1 MAASPDFARVLEQ
14 LRDDAHTFP
23 ARALY
28 QFSDLNRHDLAAL
41 EAAWPLVA
49 VERRRSLIHDL
60 GEIAEANFEVRF
72 DQVFRL
78 ALEDEDVEVRATA
91 IANLWEEEA
100 PDLIAPFLD
109 LLQHDPGARVRAAA
123 ASALGR
129 FVYLGEIEE
138 IPEKQLRRIEDALLA
153 TITGDD
159 ELEVRRRALEAIS
172 FSSRPE
178 VSLLIEQA
186 YHSPEQKLRV
196 SAVFAMGRS
205 ADPSW
210 GERVIAE
217 IENDDSEIRFEAVRA
232 AGELELREAVP
243 ALKRRLGD
251 EDTQVHEA
259 AIWSLG
265 QVGGADARAALLEL
279 LDETEDDDEREFI
292 EEALENLAFQDEM
305 PNLSLLELDE
315 YDFGDVDDLGDDVP
329 PPHKRLN

>member
-1 MAASPDFARVLEQ
+1 MAASPDFALVLEQ
-14 LRDDAHTFP
+14 LRDDTHTLP

-28 QFSDLNRHDLAAL
+28 QFSDLSKQDLVAL
-41 EAAWPLVA
+41 EATWPHVS
-49 VERRRSLIHDL
+49 VERRRSVIHDL

-72 DQVFRL
+72 DQVFRM
-78 ALEDEDVEVRATA
+78 ALEDEDAEVRAAA
-91 IANLWEEEA
+91 IMNLWEEEA

-109 LLQHDPGARVRAAA
+109 LMQKDPGVKVRAAA

-153 TITGDD
+153 TITGNDD
-159 ELEVRRRALEAIS
+159 LEVRRRALEALS

-178 VSLLIEQA
+178 VPALIEEA

-205 ADPSW
+205 ADPRW

-217 IENDDSEIRFEAVRA
+217 MENDDAEIRFEAVRA

-243 ALKRRLGD
+243 ALRRRLGD
-251 EDTQVHEA
+251 PDVQIHEA

-265 QVGGADARAALLEL
+265 QVGGPDARAALLSL
-279 LDETEDDDEREFI
+279 LDETEDEEEREYI
-292 EEALENLAFQDEM
+292 EEALENLAFQDDTLDL
-305 PNLSLLELDE
+305 PLLELDE
-315 YDFGDVDDLGDDVP
+315 DEWRELGDSDDDVP
-329 PPHKRLN
+329 PPRKRLN

>member
-1 MAASPDFARVLEQ
+1 MAVSPDFARVLEQ
-14 LRDDAHTFP
+14 LRDATQTFP

-28 QFSDLNRHDLAAL
+28 HFSDLNRQDLAAL
-41 EAAWPLVA
+41 EAAWPQVP
-49 VERRRSLIHDL
+49 VERRRSVIQDL

-72 DQVFRL
+72 DQLFRL
-78 ALEDEDVEVRATA
+78 ALEDEDAEVRAAA

-100 PDLIAPFLD
+100 PDLIAPFLS
-109 LLQHDPGARVRAAA
+109 LMQQDPGANVRAAA

-153 TITGDD
+153 TITGGD
-159 ELEVRRRALEAIS
+159 ELEVRRRALEALS
-172 FSSRPE
+172 FSGRPE
-178 VSLLIEQA
+178 VPPLIEQA

-205 ADPSW
+205 ADPGW
-210 GERVIAE
+210 GEHVIAE
-217 IENDDSEIRFEAVRA
+217 IESDDPEIRFEAVRA

-251 EDTQVHEA
+251 VDLPIHEA

-265 QVGGADARAALLEL
+265 QVGGPDARAALLDL
-279 LDETEDDDEREFI
+279 LDETEDEEEREYI

-305 PNLSLLELDE
+305 LNLPLLELDE
-315 YDFGDVDDLGDDVP
+315 EDWRDLDEPGNDVP
-329 PPHKRLN
+329 PPRKRLN